1 MFHLTIICHPFS
13 LLGAWIIRLL
23 CFFFPLRRIFWI
35 RHSRQHISQLRPP
48 PPQGLMY
55 LYRRRGCGERHLGPC
70 IWGYWWSCQTNVM
83 GCDASHIWSS
93 FRNYNSSGR
102 MNGQSMGGLIMFVSL
117 SGRVALNKAFFQL
130 PCQRRHLC
138 STEVLISWQR
148 DEYDITGGGGGS
160 LFSQYL
166 SWWLPRMTVIILALW
181 SLVSYFY

>member
-1 MFHLTIICHPFS
+1 
-13 LLGAWIIRLL
+13 
-23 CFFFPLRRIFWI
+23 
-35 RHSRQHISQLRPP
+35 
-48 PPQGLMY
+48 
-55 LYRRRGCGERHLGPC
+55 
-70 IWGYWWSCQTNVM
+70 M

-148 DEYDITGGGGGS
+148 DEYDITGGGGFIIFPISILMVAEDDSYNLGS
-160 LFSQYL
+160 VKS
-166 SWWLPRMTVIILALW
+166 RVIFL
-181 SLVSYFY
+181 